1 MFALEKEK
9 NMKRRIT
16 ALLMAGILV
25 MSVAGCGSTASDTAS
40 SAGTA
45 SSSAAASS
53 AAETAAES
61 SGDAS
66 EGSTDTAETE
76 EADQAESEAAAG
88 DAMIIGVTYVV
99 DSIDPTN
106 SGDPWSLTADG
117 ISETLF
123 RQDAE
128 GNLVSHLAE
137 SVVRDDELNWTL
149 TLKEG
154 MKFSDGSDVDA
165 QAVADCINDIMAN
178 NEMATASAGVITATA
193 EGDTTVKLATERETS
208 VMQSVL
214 CEWTNVVYKT
224 AEDGSYVFTGPYML
238 KNLDPGVSMELTPNP
253 YYDEN
258 AGSRPDV
265 TLMSF
270 ADGATMQTAFE
281 AGEIDMAFT
290 VTPETAETLEGEGFT
305 VKNMDAG
312 YQYFAIVNMQKD
324 SLADLN
330 VRRAVN
336 EILNRE
342 DMITALKGGR
352 VANGFFA
359 QYYDFAGEVEEK
371 TDTEDATAALEE
383 AGYTD
388 SDGDGYVDKD
398 GEKLSL
404 KLITYASR
412 PDLTILMQ
420 LAADELDAAGIEVTT
435 EIVDGIDD
443 VLASGEFDIA
453 FYAQHTAPTGEP
465 AYALNQFFRTG
476 EGKNNNGYSNTE
488 VDSKL
493 DQMGTLEAG
502 EERNTLAKEIQEIVA
517 EELPVIYLID
527 PEWHIAVSDRLAE
540 YEPYCGDYY
549 VVNDQ
554 LGLN

>member
-1 MFALEKEK
+1 
-9 NMKRRIT
+9 MKRRIT